1 MTDEGG
7 VERGLDGGEEARRA
21 SFHPS
26 IVASIFLQTAL
37 FEYIYTY
44 FPRGWVSQ
52 DEVMSYWKLLAKV
65 WRGIGRIN
73 GSKTLGRES
82 LIKIFGEKSESAE
95 IIPPLIFPIGFVCC
109 PFNREIKIAPII
121 WKFIENLLKPG
132 GSRRLIK
139 VKRSGEIEREGI
151 TRGGRRV
158 GWKQT
163 RRAGKKSRET
173 IGNFFPPFFFF
184 WKLVAFINNLRVE
197 WKAQANW

>member
-26 IVASIFLQTAL
+26 IVASIFLQTVL

-151 TRGGRRV
+151 TRG
-158 GWKQT
+158 W
-163 RRAGKKSRET
+163 RET
-173 IGNFFPPFFFF
+173 NEEGREEIERNNREFLSSFFFF
-184 WKLVAFINNLRVE
+184 ENSLRL
-197 WKAQANW
+197 

>member
-1 MTDEGG
+1 M
-7 VERGLDGGEEARRA
+7 ERGLDGGEEARRA

-26 IVASIFLQTAL
+26 IVASIFLQTVL

-151 TRGGRRV
+151 TRG
-158 GWKQT
+158 W
-163 RRAGKKSRET
+163 RET
-173 IGNFFPPFFFF
+173 NEEGREEIERNNREFLSSFFFF